1 MIRTCG
7 ILCAAGGRVSFLLAG
22 VLTGLLTG
30 SQAHADNLLYHNGVG
45 RVYDPYVQPL
55 ERELELRT
63 YYQTEDDP
71 IESDILRQRVGFG
84 AAINERVF
92 AELYLIGMKLPGS
105 AMRLESYEL
114 ESKIQLTEQG
124 EYAADWGLLVEL
136 ERERSES
143 IAELATTLLVSR
155 QWGNWVGTLNL
166 GVEYEFGS
174 NIRNEFDSF
183 MSAQWRLRYRESLEP
198 GIEIYADEFTRG
210 IGPVLT
216 GLVRGSGNQKWHWEA
231 GIILPANDTTP
242 DYTYRVLLEY
252 EF

>member
-22 VLTGLLTG
+22 LLTG
-30 SQAHADNLLYHNGVG
+30 WLVSIPTYADNLLHHNGVG

-63 YYQTEDDP
+63 YYQTDDDP
-71 IESDILRQRVGFG
+71 FESDILRQRVGFG

-92 AELYLIGMKLPGS
+92 AELYLIGMKMPGR
-105 AMRLESYEL
+105 AMRLQSYEL

-124 EYAADWGLLVEL
+124 EYAADWGLLVEY

-143 IAELATTLLVSR
+143 VAEFATTLLVSR
-155 QWGNWVGTLNL
+155 QWGNWVGTVNL

-174 NIRNEFDSF
+174 NLRNEFDSF
-183 MSAQWRLRYRESLEP
+183 MSAQWRLRSRESLEP

-231 GIILPANDTTP
+231 GIIVPANDTTP
-242 DYTYRVLLEY
+242 DYTYRVLLES

>member
-7 ILCAAGGRVSFLLAG
+7 ILCAAGGRVSFFLG
-22 VLTGLLTG
+22 GLLTAG
-30 SQAHADNLLYHNGVG
+30 LISVPASADNQLYHNGVG

-63 YYQTEDDP
+63 YYQTDDDP
-71 IESDILRQRVGFG
+71 FESDILRQRVGFG

-92 AELYLIGMKLPGS
+92 AELYLIGMKMPGR
-105 AMRLESYEL
+105 AMRLQSYEL

-124 EYAADWGLLVEL
+124 EYAADWGLLVEY

-143 IAELATTLLVSR
+143 VAEFATTLLVSR
-155 QWGNWVGTLNL
+155 QWGNWVGTVNL

-231 GIILPANDTTP
+231 GIIVPANDTTP

>member
-1 MIRTCG
+1 MTRSSIGAYTRGVQLT
-7 ILCAAGGRVSFLLAG
+7 F
-22 VLTGLLTG
+22 VLTWTLIAA
-30 SQAHADNLLYHNGVG
+30 SVQADNLLYHNGVG

-63 YYQTEDDP
+63 YYQTDDDSL
-71 IESDILRQRVGFG
+71 ESDILRQRVGFG

-92 AELYLIGMKLPGS
+92 AELYLTGLKLPGS
-105 AMRLESYEL
+105 AMLLESYEL

-124 EYAADWGLLVEL
+124 EYAADWGLLLEL

-143 IAELATTLLVSR
+143 IAEFATTLLMSR

-174 NIRNEFDSF
+174 NIRNEFDTF

-198 GIEIYADEFTRG
+198 GLEFYADEFTRG

-216 GLVRGSGNQKWHWEA
+216 GLVRGAENQKWHWEA
-231 GIILPANDTTP
+231 GLVYPLNHITP